1 MSINAVGFWRG
12 DMLSRESMK
21 KAPPERNPGVTP
33 KERIKLILR
42 PLVSDAIAELYA
54 DQILNEVELAR
65 VPKENL

>member
-1 MSINAVGFWRG
+1 MMSK
-12 DMLSRESMK
+12 ESMK
-21 KAPPERNPGVTP
+21 KALPERNPGATP

-65 VPKENL
+65 VPKERR